1 MEVDEDKPLAAPTA
15 AAAVTAVGSLLQI
28 CICLLCLSQL
38 WLSLQEQ
45 SQKVRTDAIWGIQS
59 NQGHVGQTL
68 AGISWISVNL
78 EPKAESVSLLSSFSN
93 GRYYG

>member
-1 MEVDEDKPLAAPTA
+1 MMAR
-15 AAAVTAVGSLLQI
+15 
-28 CICLLCLSQL
+28 
-38 WLSLQEQ
+38 LSLQEQ